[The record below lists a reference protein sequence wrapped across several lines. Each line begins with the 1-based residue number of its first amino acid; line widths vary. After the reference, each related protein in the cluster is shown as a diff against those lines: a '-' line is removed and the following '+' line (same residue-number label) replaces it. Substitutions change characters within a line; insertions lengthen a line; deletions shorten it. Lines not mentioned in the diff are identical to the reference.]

1 MKTKECNIVQDLL
14 PNYIEGLVSRET
26 SEFVKKHIDE
36 CEFCKNKYILVKE
49 DDDYKR
55 ENIQIEDEIEHNHLK
70 KVKSKITQTRVTVLV
85 VVVLSLIIN
94 TTLGIKYFGERKI
107 LSEINNRYENLKTLD
122 NYTITRKTLEINYE
136 TKEIVSNDITTYAY
150 KDGKYRRKT
159 EESDDM
165 KAYMKNEMD
174 YKKMK
179 KELNNIEEYADI
191 NVGERIVIYKSR
203 GEYSKDKMSFYKQKG
218 ELFNYEP
225 DINDFKI
232 WYIPCFTKIKKE
244 NYENKEYYV
253 LYYGNSKTQSRQL
266 WINKESMII
275 ERSVEKGEK
284 YYREKIYNITINNV
298 TDNELTVPNLQFYN
312 EVHGW

>member
-165 KAYMKNEMD
+165 KAYMNKETD

-244 NYENKEYYV
+244 K
-253 LYYGNSKTQSRQL
+253 S
-266 WINKESMII
+266 
-275 ERSVEKGEK
+275 
-284 YYREKIYNITINNV
+284 
-298 TDNELTVPNLQFYN
+298 
-312 EVHGW
+312 

>member
-36 CEFCKNKYILVKE
+36 CEYCINKYILVKE
-49 DDDYKR
+49 DDAYKR

-136 TKEIVSNDITTYAY
+136 TKECSFN
-150 KDGKYRRKT
+150 
-159 EESDDM
+159 SPDM
-165 KAYMKNEMD
+165 IKILEILCILPLIGQFSKIFTIIAT
-174 YKKMK
+174 
-179 KELNNIEEYADI
+179 ADI
-191 NVGERIVIYKSR
+191 II
-203 GEYSKDKMSFYKQKG
+203 
-218 ELFNYEP
+218 
-225 DINDFKI
+225 
-232 WYIPCFTKIKKE
+232 
-244 NYENKEYYV
+244 
-253 LYYGNSKTQSRQL
+253 
-266 WINKESMII
+266 SMI
-275 ERSVEKGEK
+275 
-284 YYREKIYNITINNV
+284 NNLV
-298 TDNELTVPNLQFYN
+298 
-312 EVHGW
+312 